1 MENRTLQITYQ
12 SVTLDELN
20 EVDRHLVE
28 QARQATYTSY
38 APYSH
43 FSVGAAVLL
52 DNGEVVAGSN
62 QENAAFGAGTC
73 AERSALFYA
82 QSHYPDQPVRAI
94 AIAARGV
101 DGQFTAVPI
110 SPCGICR
117 QVLVEVQT
125 RAQHPVRVILYGEDE
140 IWSIASV
147 SDLMPFQFD
156 SIV

>member
-62 QENAAFGAGTC
+62 QENAALGAGTC

-125 RAQHPVRVILYGEDE
+125 RAQYPVRVILYGENE

>member
-12 SVTLDELN
+12 SVSLDELN

-125 RAQHPVRVILYGEDE
+125 RAQYPVRVILYGENE